1 MQCSMSDPRLEDI
14 LDDKL
19 EDMNGD
25 MVSILDSWESQLNS
39 FEEDPNKKLKEII
52 DIMKGIKISVTS
64 KQKSRKL

>member
-25 MVSILDSWESQLNS
+25 MVSILDSWESELNS